1 MTARDDRTYWN
12 ERYTREGAQ
21 LQKDASEFVV
31 EIVSGLPGGTALDLA
46 CGRGRNAVWL
56 AQRGYDVTAVDV
68 SAVAVS
74 HAREHAAEAGVTID
88 FQVADL
94 TTWDPGGRSW
104 DLVLLSYLQLPEVS
118 RRRVHAMAAT
128 AVAPDG
134 WLLLVA
140 HHRDNLEHGV
150 GGPKY
155 EEVLYHQDDLAEDF
169 AALDIVRNEVVVRP
183 VDREDLQGDAIDVI
197 LVART
202 GS

>member
-21 LQKDASEFVV
+21 LQKDPNQFVV
-31 EIVSGLPGGTALDLA
+31 EIVAGFGRGAALDLA

-56 AQRGYDVTAVDV
+56 AQRGYEVTAVDV

-74 HAREHAAEAGVTID
+74 HAEEHAAEAGVTID

-104 DLVLLSYLQLPEVS
+104 DLVLLSYLQLPDDS
-118 RRRVHAMAAT
+118 RRQVHAKAAA
-128 AVAPDG
+128 AVAPGG
-134 WLLLVA
+134 WLVLIA

-155 EEVLYHQDDLAEDF
+155 SEVLYHEDDLAGEF
-169 AALDIVRNEVVVRP
+169 PGLDIIRNEVVTRT
-183 VDREDLQGDAIDVI
+183 VDREDLKGEAIDVV
-197 LVART
+197 LVARS
-202 GS
+202 GP